1 VSNGCCRI
9 IIHRIIREIKRIGG
23 LDTVGIECG
32 PGIMRRVKT
41 ELTTSLGP
49 LKAGELADAIDVDTT
64 SADTPWWTA
73 ISSFDNEKDQ
83 LERIR
88 EFITFTR
95 YCPHTMPVFVGH
107 SLFFRS
113 FYCKRISKVMSRKRP
128 NLSAN
133 MKKYKLSNATLL
145 AVTVKYH
152 DLDSGDS
159 EALILDADI
168 LFGGGFHGARHVQ
181 HRHSVNEGHHHHHH
195 NHGGGGDMRHD
206 GIAASLMASEEDID
220 GSLQLEHDHIQKLAS
235 SIQHSINSSERSLQ
249 ENLKSSKD
257 AITKSVSLLSS
268 LFDVRGSEYNSDR

>member
-1 VSNGCCRI
+1 MCVY
-9 IIHRIIREIKRIGG
+9 RIIREIKRIGG

-41 ELTTSLGP
+41 ELTSSLGP
-49 LKAGELADAIDVDTT
+49 ARAAELSDQIDVDTT

-88 EFITFTR
+88 EFLTFTR

-113 FYCKRISKVMSRKRP
+113 FYSKRISKVMERKRP

-145 AVTVKYH
+145 VVTVKYH
-152 DLDSGDS
+152 DMDHGESD
-159 EALILDADI
+159 AMILDADV
-168 LFGGGFHGARHVQ
+168 LFGGGFHGARHVARQ
-181 HRHSVNEGHHHHHH
+181 SISELQQSDLRHE
-195 NHGGGGDMRHD
+195 
-206 GIAASLMASEEDID
+206 GIASSLLASEEDID
-220 GSLQLEHDHIQKLAS
+220 GSLQLEQDDHMHKIAS
-235 SIQHSINSSERSLQ
+235 SIQHGINSSERHITD
-249 ENLKSSKD
+249 NLKSGKD
-257 AITKSVSLLSS
+257 VISKSVSLLSS
-268 LFDVRGSEYNSDR
+268 LFETRSSENSEK